1 MEVIMLN
8 LFFAGGTLFMSLISL
23 AAIAAFVLTANIL
36 LNGFSGNRTSRFSP
50 NTIIIAGSLAFMLG
64 ILAQTIG
71 IYQALVAI
79 QQAGDV
85 SPAMIFGGFKVS
97 MIAPMYGLIILVIT
111 LIIRLALPFFTP
123 QQEDWSDQTNS

>member
-1 MEVIMLN
+1 MLN
-8 LFFAGGTLFMSLISL
+8 LFYAGGTLFMTLITL

-36 LNGFSGNRTSRFSP
+36 FNALSGNHTSRFSP

-79 QQAGDV
+79 QQMGNV
-85 SPAMIFGGFKVS
+85 SPAIIFGGFKVS
-97 MIAPMYGLIILVIT
+97 MIAPMYGLIIFVIT
-111 LIIRLALPFFTP
+111 LIIRLVLPFFIP
-123 QQEDWSDQTNS
+123 QQEGWSDQTNS